1 MINKGPGAGW
11 PTEGTKNSCALDSAP
26 GQGWEARF
34 SPPWPLV
41 PSLWAQSCWGC
52 STSGVISWGGG
63 PLVCPSAYIGIHIYP
78 FILTG
83 I

>member
-11 PTEGTKNSCALDSAP
+11 STEGTKNSCALDSAP

-41 PSLWAQSCWGC
+41 PSLWAQSVVGAVVPVG
-52 STSGVISWGGG
+52 SLAGVGDLS
-63 PLVCPSAYIGIHIYP
+63 SALAPTLGYTYIHSS
-78 FILTG
+78 
-83 I
+83 

>member
-41 PSLWAQSCWGC
+41 PSLWAQSVVGAAVPVG
-52 STSGVISWGGG
+52 SLAGVGDLS
-63 PLVCPSAYIGIHIYP
+63 SALAPTLGYTYIHSS
-78 FILTG
+78 
-83 I
+83 